1 LARYQCNV
9 TYYMSGG
16 ILYLVATPIGNLE
29 DMTLRAI
36 RILKEV
42 DIIACEDTRIT
53 TNLLNH
59 YQIKKPLVSYFEPRW
74 TSGRHNKNQR
84 GKYIVENL
92 LNGKNVA
99 LVSNAGTPLISDPGY
114 ELVNLCI
121 LNNIYVKAIP
131 GACALN
137 SALSISGLPTD
148 RFIFEGFLPRKPSKR
163 KKRLQNIAEDERT
176 VIIYESPYRLHKLL
190 LELREICNNRQIV
203 VAREMTKFYEEIK
216 RGSVEDI
223 IKDISGKRIKGEITL
238 IIKGVVKK

>member
-1 LARYQCNV
+1 
-9 TYYMSGG
+9 MSNG

-42 DIIACEDTRIT
+42 DIIACEDTRFT
-53 TNLLNH
+53 SNLLNH
-59 YQIKKPLVSYFEPRW
+59 YQIKKPLVSYFE
-74 TSGRHNKNQR
+74 HNENQR
-84 GKYIVENL
+84 SKHIVENL
-92 LNGKNVA
+92 LAGKNVA

-121 LNNIYVKAIP
+121 LNAICVKAIP

-163 KKRLQNIAEDERT
+163 KKRLQNILEDERT

-190 LELREICNNRQIV
+190 SELREICGNRQIV
-203 VAREMTKFYEEIK
+203 VVREMTKFYEEIK
-216 RGSVEDI
+216 RGSVDDI

-238 IIKGVVKK
+238 IIKGVDS

>member
-1 LARYQCNV
+1 LSLPATKQTLNLICFS
-9 TYYMSGG
+9 MSNG

-36 RILKEV
+36 RILKEI

-53 TNLLNH
+53 ANLLNH
-59 YQIKKPLVSYFEPRW
+59 YQIKKPLVSYFE
-74 TSGRHNKNQR
+74 HNENQR
-84 GKYIVENL
+84 SKYIVENL
-92 LNGKNVA
+92 MAGKNVA

-121 LNNIYVKAIP
+121 LNNICVKAIP

-148 RFIFEGFLPRKPSKR
+148 RFIFEGFLPRKTSKR
-163 KKRLQNIAEDERT
+163 KKRLQSIAKDERT

-190 LELREICNNRQIV
+190 SELREICSNRQIV
-203 VAREMTKFYEEIK
+203 VVREMTKFYEEIK
-216 RGSVEDI
+216 RGSIEDI

-238 IIKGVVKK
+238 IIKGVDS

>member
-1 LARYQCNV
+1 MNN
-9 TYYMSGG
+9 G

-29 DMTLRAI
+29 DITLRAI

-42 DIIACEDTRIT
+42 DIIACEDTRLT
-53 TNLLNH
+53 SNLLNH
-59 YQIKKPLVSYFEPRW
+59 YQIKKPLVSYFE
-74 TSGRHNKNQR
+74 HNENQR
-84 GKYIVENL
+84 SKYIVENIL
-92 LNGKNVA
+92 AGKNVA

-121 LNNIYVKAIP
+121 LNNICVKAIP

-163 KKRLQNIAEDERT
+163 KKRLQNIAKDERT

-190 LELREICNNRQIV
+190 FELREICGNRQIAV
-203 VAREMTKFYEEIK
+203 VREMTKFYEEIK

-238 IIKGVVKK
+238 IIKGVDS

>member
-1 LARYQCNV
+1 
-9 TYYMSGG
+9 MSNG

-42 DIIACEDTRIT
+42 DIIACEDTRFT
-53 TNLLNH
+53 SNLLNH
-59 YQIKKPLVSYFEPRW
+59 YQIKKPLVSYFE
-74 TSGRHNKNQR
+74 HNENQR
-84 GKYIVENL
+84 SKHIVENL
-92 LNGKNVA
+92 LAGKNVA

-121 LNNIYVKAIP
+121 LNAICVKAIP

-163 KKRLQNIAEDERT
+163 KKRLQNILEDERT

-190 LELREICNNRQIV
+190 SELREICGNRQIV
-203 VAREMTKFYEEIK
+203 VVREMTKFYEEIK

-238 IIKGVVKK
+238 IIKGVDS